1 MKDVEKYNKSREKE
15 DHKEEDKKV
24 VSIGEEIG
32 DMAGGIQQ
40 MVGGLEQLG
49 IDIPAGLQSV
59 VGGIQAV
66 SSILSGIMT
75 VVMAIQAIAGADAL
89 IPFAGGGVVKAA
101 GGTVIPGNYMSGDR
115 LRMPI
120 IGGGVAAV
128 NSQEVILNRAQQ
140 GNLVSQLEGGNMRNL
155 RLETYV
161 SGRELAIVLN
171 NETESHGRGRY
182 VTSNK
187 RTT

>member
-1 MKDVEKYNKSREKE
+1 LS
-15 DHKEEDKKV
+15 
-24 VSIGEEIG
+24 EIG
-32 DMAGGIQQ
+32 GGLSGI
-40 MVGGLEQLG
+40 MGGLEQLG
-49 IDIPAGLQSV
+49 VDLPAGMEKMVS
-59 VGGIQAV
+59 GIQTV
-66 SSILSGIMT
+66 SSILSGIAT